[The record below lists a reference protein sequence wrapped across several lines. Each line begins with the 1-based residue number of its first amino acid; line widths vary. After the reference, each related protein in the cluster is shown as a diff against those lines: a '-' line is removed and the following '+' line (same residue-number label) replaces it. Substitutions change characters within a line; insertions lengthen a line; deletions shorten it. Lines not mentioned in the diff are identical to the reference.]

1 MDIYELMMEI
11 SISTV
16 ASGLPATAPYVPI
29 VHSMGTFTVTSI
41 PQVVRDVG
49 TTTAL
54 TGRNAAVGFVLLLA
68 FLPAVGCAM
77 KKMAPPP
84 PPPPDVSIFGNDSDR
99 LQESLFK
106 GDQAVLSNQDID
118 RILTA
123 RITLKDRHRLAVL
136 RLNTRSTWY
145 QEIAD
150 LEAQNSERLLKAL
163 GSTTQLTQVR
173 FMPTLLIPERRT
185 VPYLREAAARF
196 QADLLLIYGTRVQT
210 FRRDRLI
217 GPDEVHAEAVVESVL
232 LDVRTGIV
240 IHTAQTTESISA
252 KKAPSDVNFSE
263 TVVKAE
269 TEATGKALLKLADAV
284 VTFVSAGGK

>member
-1 MDIYELMMEI
+1 
-11 SISTV
+11 
-16 ASGLPATAPYVPI
+16 
-29 VHSMGTFTVTSI
+29 
-41 PQVVRDVG
+41 
-49 TTTAL
+49 
-54 TGRNAAVGFVLLLA
+54 
-68 FLPAVGCAM
+68 
-77 KKMAPPP
+77 
-84 PPPPDVSIFGNDSDR
+84 
-99 LQESLFK
+99 
-106 GDQAVLSNQDID
+106 
-118 RILTA
+118 
-123 RITLKDRHRLAVL
+123 
-136 RLNTRSTWY
+136 
-145 QEIAD
+145 
-150 LEAQNSERLLKAL
+150 
-163 GSTTQLTQVR
+163 
-173 FMPTLLIPERRT
+173 MPTLLIPERRT